1 LVARSYSEEE
11 IKKILG
17 GNFLRIFKKV
27 LK

>member
-1 LVARSYSEEE
+1 VARGYNETD

-17 GNFLRIFKKV
+17 GNLMRVIKKV